1 MTDELYDYFG
11 GNASK
16 KVEPIEDDEF
26 DNEVEDEVTSQETA
40 EPVAEAV
47 EKSIDEANEPA
58 AADAGGKKAG
68 HWDFLANMLGI
79 SSSKK
84 AAPEPDATPVAD
96 SVAEKE
102 KEVVAEA
109 EDEGG
114 MFGLEPIPS
123 PEKSSVLSSMFTSGD
138 DSGSSEAESSEA
150 ESSDAEDDLIGW
162 NPLPRKSFISEA
174 EEQDSPVGSS
184 QTEDVASEEV
194 EVVYEEGYGD
204 VEVSEG
210 DEVFEFEI
218 EELDP
223 KPRTDE
229 GDATHGRRRRKP
241 ARSEDSSDSKSSG
254 ARRRGRG
261 EKVSS
266 DSRSDSGTEAKSQR
280 PEARDRDESRSE
292 KPRRG
297 RRSRR
302 GPREGDRQEAAA
314 ERRNEPATDAPAL
327 TVVVLLPSL
336 LKIPRP
342 AEELTAPEF
351 NVILTVLPAIVWA
364 LIP

>member
-40 EPVAEAV
+40 EPAPEAV
-47 EKSIDEANEPA
+47 VKSNDEASEPV

-96 SVAEKE
+96 GGAEKE
-102 KEVVAEA
+102 EVVAEA

-123 PEKSSVLSSMFTSGD
+123 PEKSSVLSSMFKPGD
-138 DSGSSEAESSEA
+138 DSGSSEAESSDA
-150 ESSDAEDDLIGW
+150 ESDDVGDDLIGW
-162 NPLPRKSFISEA
+162 NPRPRKSFISES
-174 EEQDSPVGSS
+174 EEPASTVGSS
-184 QTEDVASEEV
+184 QTDDLVSEEV

-204 VEVSEG
+204 VDVSEG

-223 KPRTDE
+223 
-229 GDATHGRRRRKP
+229 
-241 ARSEDSSDSKSSG
+241 
-254 ARRRGRG
+254 
-261 EKVSS
+261 
-266 DSRSDSGTEAKSQR
+266 
-280 PEARDRDESRSE
+280 
-292 KPRRG
+292 
-297 RRSRR
+297 
-302 GPREGDRQEAAA
+302 
-314 ERRNEPATDAPAL
+314 
-327 TVVVLLPSL
+327 
-336 LKIPRP
+336 
-342 AEELTAPEF
+342 
-351 NVILTVLPAIVWA
+351 
-364 LIP
+364 